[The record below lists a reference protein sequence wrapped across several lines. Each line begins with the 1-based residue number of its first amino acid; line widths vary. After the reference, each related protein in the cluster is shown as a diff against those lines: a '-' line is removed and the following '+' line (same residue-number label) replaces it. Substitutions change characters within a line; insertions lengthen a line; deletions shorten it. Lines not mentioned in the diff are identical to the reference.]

1 MDEKTKKTIK
11 KIIEELLE
19 KMGFSADVSLS
30 ETEEDSSILCDIT
43 TGDDSHFL
51 IGQYGMNLQA
61 IQHLAR
67 LMVRKNV
74 PEEKIRFIL
83 DVNSYRQQ
91 KNQSVI
97 EQARSTAQEAISQ
110 HRAVV
115 MKPMSNYERRIVHLE
130 LLKNSEVS
138 TESVGE
144 GESRKIV
151 VKPADMID

>member
-1 MDEKTKKTIK
+1 MDEKTKNTIK

-30 ETEEDSSILCDIT
+30 EIEEDSSVMCNIT
-43 TGDDSHFL
+43 TGEDSHFL

-97 EQARSTAQEAISQ
+97 EQARSTAEEAIAQ
-110 HRAVV
+110 HRAVI

-130 LLKNSEVS
+130 LLKNPEVS

-144 GESRKIV
+144 GEDRKIV